1 MNTNTK
7 FLVGIIAAATAG
19 AVIGMLMTP
28 EKGSDMRK
36 LMKNTANDWLSAIAD
51 LVATGK
57 DKAGDMKDD
66 LETAANRYTSAVN

>member
-7 FLVGIIAAATAG
+7 FLVGIISAAVAG

-57 DKAGDMKDD
+57 NRAGDMKDD
-66 LETAANRYTSAVN
+66 LETAANRYTNVVN